1 MLTQLLL
8 TTVLLPLVLGVVIAL
23 PGTGSTKNL
32 ALTALLIP
40 IAAAIASV
48 AIEGLPAF
56 PPVAAKQK
64 LPVLL
69 LGGGI
74 IFAVLAVVLKKP
86 LQRRVAALVS
96 VLSLAVPAWW
106 LGRNVLL
113 ANPTKAATLA
123 VVLVIVALE
132 MLVVAS
138 SRSRKPAAAAALPA
152 ALIATAIG
160 TALTAIMGGYIGM
173 AQMNGALA
181 ALFGGWLLVRYIA
194 YLRGND
200 DAFLLQG
207 MAAFSFTW
215 TAAAAVAMTVL
226 FAPSASPVAL
236 VLCVLPTAVF
246 VALNWRRAEFAH
258 QPRALRPLIS
268 GGLAALPAIIA
279 ILMAVLNEG

>member
-8 TTVLLPLVLGVVIAL
+8 TTVLLPLVLGVMIAL

-74 IFAVLAVVLKKP
+74 IFAGLAVVLKKP
-86 LQRRVAALVS
+86 LRRRVAALVS

-132 MLVVAS
+132 LFVVAS
-138 SRSRKPAAAAALPA
+138 SRSRKPAAAALPA

-160 TALTAIMGGYIGM
+160 TALTAITGGYIGM

-181 ALFGGWLLVRYIA
+181 ALIGGWLLVRYIA

-200 DAFLLQG
+200 DAFGLQG
-207 MAAFSFTW
+207 MAAFSFAW

-226 FAPSASPVAL
+226 FAPSASPAAL

-246 VALNWRRAEFAH
+246 IALGRADFAH

-279 ILMAVLNEG
+279 ILIAVLNEG